1 MRSRWCQSSV
11 NITLTST
18 IDWKLPRAGSTT
30 FVARRP
36 TAPEPCPP
44 RPHVSTSDASLAS
57 CRGCATVPGTRPS
70 PCCARVLGRRGCQG
84 RPRTPAPR
92 GAVAHPRSFVGGEV
106 VHHHDLPR
114 PQRGHQ
120 HPLHVVPHDPGYNPP
135 RTRLLQSS
143 ANKGIREAG
152 ARRTPARIETTVWS
166 GPYLPLCTAR
176 NTSSRTVT
184 RSLSPTS
191 YGSPLSRSCRR

>member
-1 MRSRWCQSSV
+1 MSPSRNPSLALCLQIIGCPTGLELATFSRATIPQKVLQRFARVCKIRILEPFSFPCLAPCCTVLRSRWCQSSV
-11 NITLTST
+11 NITLTSPL
-18 IDWKLPRAGSTT
+18 DWKLPRAGSTT

-44 RPHVSTSDASLAS
+44 RPHVSTSDTSLAS
-57 CRGCATVPGTRPS
+57 CRGCATMPGTRPS

-114 PQRGHQ
+114 P
-120 HPLHVVPHDPGYNPP
+120 
-135 RTRLLQSS
+135 
-143 ANKGIREAG
+143 
-152 ARRTPARIETTVWS
+152 
-166 GPYLPLCTAR
+166 
-176 NTSSRTVT
+176 
-184 RSLSPTS
+184 
-191 YGSPLSRSCRR
+191 